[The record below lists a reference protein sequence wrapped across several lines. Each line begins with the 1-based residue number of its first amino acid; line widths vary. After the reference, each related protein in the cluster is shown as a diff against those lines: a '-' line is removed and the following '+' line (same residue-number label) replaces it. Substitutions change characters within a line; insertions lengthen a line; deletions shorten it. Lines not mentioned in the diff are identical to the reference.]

1 MKRIDLT
8 GKQFYRLT
16 VTGYS
21 HSHIQPSGQKRAI
34 WDVVCSCGTKLKAPT
49 SNLISNNTK
58 SCGCYIDELRRKG
71 MIKLNPESAIEEQ
84 YRHTK
89 GTAKKRNKI
98 FNLTYEQFKEIS
110 VKNCN
115 YCGSEPYERY
125 SQVKNSK
132 KIKLNGIDRVNPK
145 IGYTIGNC
153 VPCCGT
159 CNTMK
164 MDRSLDEFLM
174 KITEIYLK
182 CQSTKAEAK
191 NQSAKTSKPR

>member
-1 MKRIDLT
+1 
-8 GKQFYRLT
+8 
-16 VTGYS
+16 
-21 HSHIQPSGQKRAI
+21 
-34 WDVVCSCGTKLKAPT
+34 
-49 SNLISNNTK
+49 
-58 SCGCYIDELRRKG
+58 

-89 GTAKKRNKI
+89 GTAKKRKKP
-98 FNLTYEQFKEIS
+98 FHLTYEQYKEIA

-191 NQSAKTSKPR
+191 NQSARTLKPK